1 MAFAPGTPT
10 PSTSRSRADPYQPIF
25 PTMIATPL
33 REWPP
38 QRADRAVWRGS
49 TRSSGVFPYADAHK
63 VELYPTPTSASWANR
78 SRHSSVFAYVHD
90 GDVTTGPS
98 PEPAIETGTS
108 TQTASRDHHDH
119 QLDDHHELQL
129 LCCTSAGQLH
139 MRHPGMPPIPSGSQ
153 SHYIE
158 SLTAMYSR
166 VVSCRCPAGAGNDR
180 NEER

>member
-1 MAFAPGTPT
+1 
-10 PSTSRSRADPYQPIF
+10 
-25 PTMIATPL
+25 MIATPL

-119 QLDDHHELQL
+119 QLDDHYELQL
-129 LCCTSAGQLH
+129 L
-139 MRHPGMPPIPSGSQ
+139 
-153 SHYIE
+153 
-158 SLTAMYSR
+158 
-166 VVSCRCPAGAGNDR
+166 
-180 NEER
+180 